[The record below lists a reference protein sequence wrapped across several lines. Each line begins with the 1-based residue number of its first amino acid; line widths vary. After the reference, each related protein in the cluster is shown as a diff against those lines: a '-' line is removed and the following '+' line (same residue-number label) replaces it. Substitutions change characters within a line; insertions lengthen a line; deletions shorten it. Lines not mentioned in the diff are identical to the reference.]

1 MKKLNEI
8 KAAVEATKTRG
19 AWAAGVKVYALM
31 ILETITERAEYEGE
45 EQDTL
50 EELTEYALNGAR
62 DWKQASEGGC
72 YLFYNE
78 DIARTLCNPTELKKT
93 DNGRRNP
100 NSRENWIDCQARAL
114 YQAYNL
120 IKENAKEA

>member
-31 ILETITERAEYEGE
+31 ILDTITERTEYEDKE
-45 EQDTL
+45 PDTI
-50 EELTEYALNGAR
+50 EELKEYALNGAR

-72 YLFYNE
+72 YLVYNE

-93 DNGRRNP
+93 DNGRKAP

-114 YQAYNL
+114 YQAYDL
-120 IKENAKEA
+120 ITKNAKEA